1 MTDIGGFPGF
11 DLEEKLAKEKGFDF
25 ACLKTTNEDEL
36 IKGTADADG
45 LVVVYAQITE
55 KIISSLK
62 NCKVIVRTGIGYNNI
77 DVEAASRKGIMVAN
91 VPDYCKGE
99 VADHAMALLLSLVR
113 KVTFLSG
120 QVKGGKWSFI
130 DAKPIPRLS
139 ETVLG
144 LYGCGNIAQE
154 VARRA
159 QAFDIS
165 VQGYDPYAP
174 EAVFSKNNIKKI
186 ASLDE
191 LFATSDFIS
200 LHAPGT
206 PETKHAI
213 NKDSLGKMKKTAVI
227 VNTARG
233 PLVNQADL
241 YDALK

>member
-1 MTDIGGFPGF
+1 
-11 DLEEKLAKEKGFDF
+11 
-25 ACLKTTNEDEL
+25 
-36 IKGTADADG
+36 
-45 LVVVYAQITE
+45 
-55 KIISSLK
+55 
-62 NCKVIVRTGIGYNNI
+62 
-77 DVEAASRKGIMVAN
+77 
-91 VPDYCKGE
+91 
-99 VADHAMALLLSLVR
+99 
-113 KVTFLSG
+113 
-120 QVKGGKWSFI
+120 
-130 DAKPIPRLS
+130 
-139 ETVLG
+139 
-144 LYGCGNIAQE
+144 

-174 EAVFSKNNIKKI
+174 DAVFSKNNIKKV

-191 LFATSDFIS
+191 LFASSDFIS

-241 YDALK
+241 YDALKNGVIAGAALDVTDPEPPAFPLPLAELPNVLITPHAAYYSEASEPELRTKAVLEVIRTLTEGKPKFWVNPPKK